1 MVEDEKT
8 DSAHEGDGS
17 DISLMSLPSD
27 LSHDGNGATSGMN
40 GFPQYSDKEV
50 IENLE
55 GQLCSNT
62 GSQACLKLTDS
73 SISMQETQVSSQG
86 LKCHEVRPK
95 ELENVV
101 PESLAVDQI
110 SEMYEASRYVN
121 NPEKNFLISENKT
134 STHSEH
140 LPTGSLLSNQQQEK
154 IVKNNNSSK
163 NVGTLLGQ
171 KAKAMEPHHE
181 EVPVSTALC
190 VKKEDEKFHMG
201 PPLMYSCPRTHK
213 GGVLRDII
221 NHKDTLNSK
230 MKSIDVRGTP
240 KNMQA
245 SEENVKQIN
254 VDVSNKEN
262 DIGLFSSESAAYNI
276 TNAKHSPSCNN
287 VPVFDSN
294 LLLISKER
302 DFQVMARK
310 GVAMDK
316 QLDEKTEPCMPF
328 GKLNMVD
335 MIPPVDNIQHVRRN
349 IHVND
354 KISELKSVELNINKE
369 NDFHSPVR
377 KNVITEKQIHHP
389 VVDGCALFRKV
400 NVKESTPSFDDV
412 VPGKL
417 EHQINKANGQPG
429 SSNRSNSKAA
439 KECSAENIKDPAL
452 ISTLG
457 TSTVERTVAAQG
469 DLKIQP
475 EASLKLVYKQ
485 DQNVPLKHV
494 GKQDK
499 YITVNGKGYKV
510 QNLLGR
516 GGSSQVFKVS

>member
-1 MVEDEKT
+1 MVEDEKI
-8 DSAHEGDGS
+8 DNAHEGDGS
-17 DISLMSLPSD
+17 DVSLMSLPSD
-27 LSHDGNGATSGMN
+27 LSRDCDGATPGLN
-40 GFPQYSDKEV
+40 NFPQYSEKEV

-55 GQLCSNT
+55 GQLCCNT
-62 GSQACLKLTDS
+62 GSQACLELTS
-73 SISMQETQVSSQG
+73 NSISMQETQVSSQD

-101 PESLAVDQI
+101 PESLTVDQI
-110 SEMYEASRYVN
+110 SEVYEASRYVN
-121 NPEKNFLISENKT
+121 NPEKNFLISENKS

-140 LPTGSLLSNQQQEK
+140 LPAGSLLSNQQQER

-163 NVGTLLGQ
+163 NEGTLLGQ
-171 KAKAMEPHHE
+171 KATAMEPHHA
-181 EVPVSTALC
+181 EVSVSTALC

-201 PPLMYSCPRTHK
+201 PPLMCSCLRTHK
-213 GGVLRDII
+213 GGVLRNII

-240 KNMQA
+240 KTMQA
-245 SEENVKQIN
+245 SEENVKQI
-254 VDVSNKEN
+254 DVSNKEN

-287 VPVFDSN
+287 IPVFDSN
-294 LLLISKER
+294 LLHISKER
-302 DFQVMARK
+302 DFQVLARK
-310 GVAMDK
+310 GVAMEK
-316 QLDEKTEPCMPF
+316 QLDEKTKPCMPF
-328 GKLNMVD
+328 GNLHMVD

-349 IHVND
+349 IQVND
-354 KISELKSVELNINKE
+354 KISKLKSVELNMNKE

-377 KNVITEKQIHHP
+377 KNVITEKQIHQP
-389 VVDGCALFRKV
+389 MVGGCALFHKV

-412 VPGKL
+412 IPGKQ
-417 EHQINKANGQPG
+417 EHQIDKADSQPG
-429 SSNRSNSKAA
+429 SLNKLNSKAV
-439 KECSAENIKDPAL
+439 KECSAENVKDPSP

-469 DLKIQP
+469 DLKMQP
-475 EASLKLVYKQ
+475 EASLELVYKH
-485 DQNVPLKHV
+485 DQNVPLKLV
-494 GKQDK
+494 EKQDN

-510 QNLLGR
+510 QKLLGR